1 MKDLCERED
10 RIVEKDPKERL
21 QNYLN
26 ERDEAIP
33 VFDLKKIDK
42 PKLRKLLKKRKGNRS
57 CGIDY
62 IDGYSIKLAAPLI
75 EDILLH
81 LVNLTIEFSQYPHLW
96 KVNKVSPQYKKGD
109 KTLGEN
115 WRPVTDIVFVS
126 KLAEAAVYEQTEE
139 HFSMNNLWHPNHHG
153 FKANHSTAT
162 AISQIYDFWIQAAEK
177 TELTAALLLDLS
189 AAFDVV
195 NHEILLDK
203 LKLYNFSP
211 KTIAWFRSYLEGRK
225 QVVVVESKTSDPKEI
240 GNQGVPQGS
249 LLGPILFIIF
259 YNDFPYVREE
269 GSSIVYADDD
279 TDNVSDKDP
288 HLLQQKIQKEAD
300 LSTSWVH
307 DNKLVCSGSKTKL
320 LVIGTKELR
329 RSKLVNPNISIEIIV
344 DGHPV
349 RESESERLLG
359 VLINN
364 VMTWEHHLYGN
375 EDHKGLV
382 QKLSQRANIIWKLSK
397 MMPKQKLKMISEG
410 IFFSLLNYCIEVY
423 GNVWGLNTYDDQVR
437 NSIAY
442 TKEDNRKLQILVNKV
457 LRSLTGR
464 DRDTPVTVLHDQSGQ
479 LSVHQRCAMYTL
491 TNVHKAVNQKL
502 PAYSYY
508 KLKPNPVQKNQQIS
522 RVDYK
527 LSLSRGSYYYRG
539 SKLYSQ
545 VPDQITQITNQTS
558 FKKAAKKWVLMSI
571 PVLPP

>member
-1 MKDLCERED
+1 M
-10 RIVEKDPKERL
+10 
-21 QNYLN
+21 
-26 ERDEAIP
+26 
-33 VFDLKKIDK
+33 
-42 PKLRKLLKKRKGNRS
+42 
-57 CGIDY
+57 
-62 IDGYSIKLAAPLI
+62 
-75 EDILLH
+75 
-81 LVNLTIEFSQYPHLW
+81 
-96 KVNKVSPQYKKGD
+96 
-109 KTLGEN
+109 
-115 WRPVTDIVFVS
+115 
-126 KLAEAAVYEQTEE
+126 
-139 HFSMNNLWHPNHHG
+139 
-153 FKANHSTAT
+153 
-162 AISQIYDFWIQAAEK
+162 
-177 TELTAALLLDLS
+177 
-189 AAFDVV
+189 
-195 NHEILLDK
+195 
-203 LKLYNFSP
+203 
-211 KTIAWFRSYLEGRK
+211 
-225 QVVVVESKTSDPKEI
+225 
-240 GNQGVPQGS
+240 
-249 LLGPILFIIF
+249 
-259 YNDFPYVREE
+259 
-269 GSSIVYADDD
+269 YADDD

-364 VMTWEHHLYGN
+364 VMKWEHHLYGN
-375 EDHKGLV
+375 EEHKGLV